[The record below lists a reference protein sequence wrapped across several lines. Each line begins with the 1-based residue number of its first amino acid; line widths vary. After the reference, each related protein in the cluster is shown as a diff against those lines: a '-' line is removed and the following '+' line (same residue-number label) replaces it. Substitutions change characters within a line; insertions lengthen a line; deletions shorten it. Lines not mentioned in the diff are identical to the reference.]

1 MHPDDFEQKLE
12 RQTLRQAPSAWRE
25 EILATANSAS
35 RPAPHAPRPGF
46 LSTLNHQLSTL
57 LWPNQKAWACLAVAW
72 LLIFTVNFS
81 FRDKSDVI
89 AKKSSPP
96 SPELIMALQQQKHML
111 AELIGPQETSVAEP
125 PRRFLPHPR
134 SERRDEILNA

>member
-1 MHPDDFEQKLE
+1 MNPDDFEQKLA

-35 RPAPHAPRPGF
+35 RPAPQAPR
-46 LSTLNHQLSTL
+46 LNGLTTIHHQLSTL

-72 LLIFTVNFS
+72 LVILALNFS
-81 FRDKSDVI
+81 MRDKSDVI

-96 SPELIMALQQQKHML
+96 SPELIMALRQQKHML
-111 AELIGPQETSVAEP
+111 AELIGQRETSAVEP
-125 PRRFLPHPR
+125 PRRFLRQPR

>member
-1 MHPDDFEQKLE
+1 MNPDDFEQKLE

-96 SPELIMALQQQKHML
+96 SPEMILALREQGKL
-111 AELIGPQETSVAEP
+111 FAELVGPDEMRDATP
-125 PRRFLPHPR
+125 PKPQPH
-134 SERRDEILNA
+134 SERRPQFLTA